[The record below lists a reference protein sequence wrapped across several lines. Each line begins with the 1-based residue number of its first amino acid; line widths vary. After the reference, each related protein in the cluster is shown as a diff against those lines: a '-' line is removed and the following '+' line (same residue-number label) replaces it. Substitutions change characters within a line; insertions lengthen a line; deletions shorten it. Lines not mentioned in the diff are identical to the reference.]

1 MTTIIKAL
9 PLLTVVFLA
18 GCETTAPIQDNWTY
32 YGSDEALRMPPRIP
46 RGELSSAAWM
56 AKRQDSEAA
65 WWQER
70 ERAIEQAK
78 EACARE
84 TGESKIPGYWMGYG
98 RAFSACMR
106 ARGWS
111 PGRSPI

>member
-1 MTTIIKAL
+1 MTTKDL
-9 PLLTVVFLA
+9 PLLVLAVVLLA
-18 GCETTAPIQDNWTY
+18 GCQTTAPIKDNWTY
-32 YGSDEALRMPPRIP
+32 SGSDEALRVPPRIP

-56 AKRQDSEAA
+56 AKRQASEAA

-70 ERAIEQAK
+70 ERIIEQAK
-78 EACARE
+78 EACASE
-84 TGESKIPGYWMGYG
+84 TGESKIPGYWMGFG
-98 RAFSACMR
+98 RAFRACMS